1 MKNKFQKFEGVE
13 AVQIK
18 DEMRFKN
25 AITDKMKIDEPFLP
39 VLIVLEMLVAISII

>member
-1 MKNKFQKFEGVE
+1 VKNKFQKFEGVE

-25 AITDKMKIDEPFLP
+25 AITDKMKIDETFLR
-39 VLIVLEMLVAISII
+39 VLIVHEMQVAIIII